1 MATIKSVTSQAPL
14 STITNYVTKSEKTEE
29 KLLSGKDCNPELA
42 GKQMMNTKKFYGKL
56 GGTQYYH
63 FVQSFHAAEKIKP
76 EEAHR
81 LAMDFVSKCPIFDGF
96 EVLVA
101 THKDRKHVHT
111 HFVVN
116 SVSYSTGK
124 KLQMNKRDLQAMKN
138 LSDNLCRVAGLSV
151 CVKGKTFEGQDRENV
166 VAYKKETYR
175 HLKKAEEGKAD
186 SWVRDIGVA
195 VIKCQTEA
203 TSRKQFI
210 DLMQAAGITVDWQD
224 NHKYIVFEVS
234 RNGKLYRVRN
244 SRLER
249 YYNVEIS
256 KEALENVFA
265 LNAAGRIA
273 ETAGERA
280 AEESRTAI
288 NQSTVARR
296 NTEAENKSAEQ
307 RVYVARNERR
317 NREDVQQR
325 SRTVQNR
332 SARQSISIQAPR
344 NSRSKSRSRGNT
356 GYER

>member
-42 GKQMMNTKKFYGKL
+42 GKQMMNTKKFYAKL

-124 KLQMNKRDLQAMKN
+124 KLQMNKRDLQAMKD
-138 LSDNLCRVAGLSV
+138 LSDDLCRATGLSI

-296 NTEAENKSAEQ
+296 NTKAENQSAEQ
-307 RVYVARNERR
+307 RVYVTRNERR

-325 SRTVQNR
+325 SRTAQNR
-332 SARQSISIQAPR
+332 PARQSVSNQAPR
-344 NSRSKSRSRGNT
+344 NSRSKSRSRGNS

>member
-29 KLLSGKDCNPELA
+29 KLLSGKDCNPELE

-317 NREDVQQR
+317 N
-325 SRTVQNR
+325 
-332 SARQSISIQAPR
+332 
-344 NSRSKSRSRGNT
+344 
-356 GYER
+356 